1 MIVDA
6 ITVSR
11 GLLRAAHEFL
21 EGTVADVP
29 ADRVHWTPPGAGSSI
44 AANYVHVLATE
55 DMTVQG
61 LLKGGQPLAATSWA
75 GKMGVSEPPPMGLG
89 QDLRAWGETARVELG
104 PLRQYAQAVYAA
116 TDEFLQSLKPE
127 DLERPYDL
135 SAFGFGQQP
144 MLFLVTNL
152 LLNPSLHC
160 GEISGLKGLSGARGY
175 PV

>member
-1 MIVDA
+1 MSCTTNRLCDLSTAGEVMIVDA

-61 LLKGGQPLAATSWA
+61 LLKGGQPLAATSE
-75 GKMGVSEPPPMGLG
+75 K
-89 QDLRAWGETARVELG
+89 TAM
-104 PLRQYAQAVYAA
+104 PATAIIAV
-116 TDEFLQSLKPE
+116 
-127 DLERPYDL
+127 
-135 SAFGFGQQP
+135 
-144 MLFLVTNL
+144 V
-152 LLNPSLHC
+152 NPSCPGGIKNRTLNTAMPPS
-160 GEISGLKGLSGARGY
+160 EAMISALCLAILWPAQIHRGAPATAVTR
-175 PV
+175 